1 MPQSPTA
8 TSLTIDERTRRN
20 ERVRRSYEKQAPR
33 YDKAMGFVERRLLGP
48 EHRNWACSRTTGAT
62 LEVAIGTG
70 LNLTH
75 YPASVRLTGIDLSP
89 EMLAIADQ
97 RATSLQ
103 RDVDLHEGD
112 AHELP
117 FDDATFDSVVC
128 TYSLCNIPDPQ
139 LAVAEMTRVLRHGG
153 NLILVDHIRSSVT
166 PILWLQQ
173 AIEFVTV
180 RLEDEYMTR
189 RPLEHVQALGLHVTE
204 RDRMRA
210 GLVERLTAI
219 KPNGHEPRPRSND

>member
-1 MPQSPTA
+1 
-8 TSLTIDERTRRN
+8 
-20 ERVRRSYEKQAPR
+20 
-33 YDKAMGFVERRLLGP
+33 
-48 EHRNWACSRTTGAT
+48 
-62 LEVAIGTG
+62 
-70 LNLTH
+70 
-75 YPASVRLTGIDLSP
+75 VRLTGIDLSP

-166 PILWLQQ
+166 PILWLQR

-219 KPNGHEPRPRSND
+219 NPNGHEPRPRSND